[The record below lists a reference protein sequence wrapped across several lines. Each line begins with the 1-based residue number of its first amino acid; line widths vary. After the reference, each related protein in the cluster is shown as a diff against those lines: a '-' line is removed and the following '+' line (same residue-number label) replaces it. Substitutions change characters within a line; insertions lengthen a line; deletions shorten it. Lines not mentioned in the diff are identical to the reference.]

1 MYYIRYVVRII
12 TAAMA
17 ILVLLAGCGKSEP
30 IATPVPATATRIALE
45 PAHTPL
51 LPTAT
56 PPTVMPTDV
65 PPTEVQPTTWPT
77 QTATATAAPTATA
90 TPTEPM
96 PTAVPVEVEEITF
109 QSGHFKLV
117 GDLQIPGTG
126 GRHPAIIMVHGDGNI
141 DRYDQGWYRPIMERF
156 LRAGYAVFSWDKPN
170 TSWDEPGTGESTG
183 EFVNGAWIITD
194 RASIL
199 VDAVE
204 FLKQHPAIDPQRI
217 GVWGISQG
225 GVVIPMALTM
235 TDDIAFMIV
244 VSGPGVNGI
253 DQTAYLIG
261 QQMLCQG
268 YSEEEAK
275 LAEKSFAD
283 MCKATTYE
291 EYRENMVNL
300 IQFPPVLSFTGADI
314 FPEEEWIP
322 WDPKVDAFFD
332 PITVIE
338 KTTIPVLAFF
348 GEKDTQVDPF
358 QGAQAYE
365 QALQK
370 AGNQHYRVELIPG
383 VNHGLV
389 PAETGCMNETI
400 PRMYAPEYLEL
411 MEEWLVQLSAS
422 LRKQA
427 VVPAAISVDTAGQV
441 KLLST
446 LSGHRDKVYT
456 LDFSGDGAY
465 LASHSGDREVKIWD
479 VRNGQLLQTFS
490 TSDVVRNDIAFSPVG
505 TLFAYA
511 EEIWDVRSLQ
521 VVQTPGQD
529 FGAVAFSPDGL
540 LLAIA
545 PAGQPIVLWDVASGQ
560 VVRTFDD
567 PAENLFRSLVFSP
580 DGTLL
585 AAGSNNNI
593 IRLWDVAGG
602 GLTHTIQHDTGK
614 DIREHIL
621 DLAFSPDG
629 RVFVSGGTDGI
640 ARLWDVQSW
649 QVIHELNTGD
659 APTGLAFSP
668 DGAILASSG
677 PRLQLWDVRNGK
689 LLRTLPHSDLITVAF
704 SPDGTL
710 LASAGYDQQ
719 ICLWGIPR

>member
-1 MYYIRYVVRII
+1 
-12 TAAMA
+12 
-17 ILVLLAGCGKSEP
+17 
-30 IATPVPATATRIALE
+30 
-45 PAHTPL
+45 
-51 LPTAT
+51 
-56 PPTVMPTDV
+56 
-65 PPTEVQPTTWPT
+65 
-77 QTATATAAPTATA
+77 
-90 TPTEPM
+90 
-96 PTAVPVEVEEITF
+96 
-109 QSGHFKLV
+109 
-117 GDLQIPGTG
+117 
-126 GRHPAIIMVHGDGNI
+126 
-141 DRYDQGWYRPIMERF
+141 
-156 LRAGYAVFSWDKPN
+156 
-170 TSWDEPGTGESTG
+170 
-183 EFVNGAWIITD
+183 
-194 RASIL
+194 
-199 VDAVE
+199 
-204 FLKQHPAIDPQRI
+204 
-217 GVWGISQG
+217 
-225 GVVIPMALTM
+225 
-235 TDDIAFMIV
+235 
-244 VSGPGVNGI
+244 
-253 DQTAYLIG
+253 
-261 QQMLCQG
+261 
-268 YSEEEAK
+268 
-275 LAEKSFAD
+275 

-370 AGNQHYRVELIPG
+370 AGNQHYRVE
-383 VNHGLV
+383 
-389 PAETGCMNETI
+389 
-400 PRMYAPEYLEL
+400 
-411 MEEWLVQLSAS
+411 
-422 LRKQA
+422 
-427 VVPAAISVDTAGQV
+427 
-441 KLLST
+441 
-446 LSGHRDKVYT
+446 
-456 LDFSGDGAY
+456 
-465 LASHSGDREVKIWD
+465 
-479 VRNGQLLQTFS
+479 
-490 TSDVVRNDIAFSPVG
+490 
-505 TLFAYA
+505 
-511 EEIWDVRSLQ
+511 
-521 VVQTPGQD
+521 
-529 FGAVAFSPDGL
+529 
-540 LLAIA
+540 
-545 PAGQPIVLWDVASGQ
+545 
-560 VVRTFDD
+560 
-567 PAENLFRSLVFSP
+567 NLFRSLVFSP

-649 QVIHELNTGD
+649 QVVHELNTGD

-677 PRLQLWDVRNGK
+677 PRLQLWDVKSGK

-719 ICLWGIPR
+719 ICL